1 MSRSIR
7 RRARPGLPR
16 FSALRRAL
24 LAALPAA
31 AWPAGAGAAQAPAAI
46 RAPTAS
52 RHDAGEFQPISTLA
66 LRSPASRRAA
76 PFMAGFC
83 FRPGDVPAGRQVA
96 VRAAAAGARAAPV
109 QATVKNRHSDGSVAF
124 AILAGHADV
133 QAGRPTLLQVG
144 SGPAAAT
151 APPPLTLAD
160 LQRSGTVVSIQAEG
174 FGTATWQGAGW
185 LQGAEPWISGPRM
198 SSWIFSRP
206 AGTDAHLMLRLEL
219 CLYANGEVEVF
230 PYVENGW
237 LMVPG
242 PTHKQARF
250 VVQLNG
256 RTCFDR
262 VVALGHHTRTPLI
275 DGRALAYWT
284 VPEPRVAPRQER
296 QHLIA
301 SQRVV
306 RPDPTAHYA
315 SWTGPANTSFQPLQ
329 RGLFRIGMYG
339 GGHYEGIAPQPG
351 WEVAYLVSDDPLA
364 YESMLRQGWS
374 WGRYGLHYRDEK
386 TGRPI
391 AFSDHPATQMAAPA
405 QGPSHFA
412 GLDSFHTLRYTPA
425 PTGDMPAGED
435 EYAITHSP
443 APPYGAYLAS
453 GRHYLMEQC
462 QFQATANYL
471 AKGMSRERSDGLCLY
486 SAHQLRGMAWFLR
499 TLFLAAVATPDDH
512 PLKREFQRSV
522 KVNVDFY
529 WQRVVA
535 QPNNP
540 FGTVPQWGS
549 GVSIQTW
556 QHDFLVASWGL
567 GLAAGAA
574 GDAVTHTRMA
584 QVFQYLAKGT
594 LGRLGGTGPHE
605 FLYVHQSGQ
614 QADPQGPDGD
624 APVIA
629 PSPAGVDPAKV
640 DFEKGT
646 GPWCRDWGEIFRNAV
661 GFPNPGVAGPLAFG
675 FYPDPGS
682 LWAQMHL
689 ALDECDRHQ
698 APGTAEALARLRA
711 APNFGELGAAIRAQ
725 KLLACCRSTLAVLP
739 AAHPRGAA

>member
-31 AWPAGAGAAQAPAAI
+31 AWPAGAGAAG
-46 RAPTAS
+46 T
-52 RHDAGEFQPISTLA
+52 
-66 LRSPASRRAA
+66 
-76 PFMAGFC
+76 
-83 FRPGDVPAGRQVA
+83 
-96 VRAAAAGARAAPV
+96 RAAPV
-109 QATVKNRHSDGSVAF
+109 QATVKNRHPDGSVAF
-124 AILAGHADV
+124 AI
-133 QAGRPTLLQVG
+133 
-144 SGPAAAT
+144 
-151 APPPLTLAD
+151 LAD
-160 LQRSGTVVSIQAEG
+160 LQRSGTVVSIRAEG

-206 AGTDAHLMLRLEL
+206 AGTDAHRMLRLEL

-339 GGHYEGIAPQPG
+339 GGHCEGIAPQPG

-374 WGRYGLHYRDEK
+374 WGRYSLHYRDEK

-391 AFSDHPATQMAAPA
+391 AFSDHPATQMAVPA

-412 GLDSFHTLRYTPA
+412 GLDTFHTLRYTPA

-443 APPYGAYLAS
+443 APPYGAYLA
-453 GRHYLMEQC
+453 
-462 QFQATANYL
+462 
-471 AKGMSRERSDGLCLY
+471 KGMSRERSDGL
-486 SAHQLRGMAWFLR
+486 
-499 TLFLAAVATPDDH
+499 
-512 PLKREFQRSV
+512 
-522 KVNVDFY
+522 
-529 WQRVVA
+529 
-535 QPNNP
+535 
-540 FGTVPQWGS
+540 
-549 GVSIQTW
+549 
-556 QHDFLVASWGL
+556 SWGL
-567 GLAAGAA
+567 GMAAGAA

-614 QADPQGPDGD
+614 QADPQ
-624 APVIA
+624 
-629 PSPAGVDPAKV
+629 
-640 DFEKGT
+640 
-646 GPWCRDWGEIFRNAV
+646 
-661 GFPNPGVAGPLAFG
+661 
-675 FYPDPGS
+675 
-682 LWAQMHL
+682 
-689 ALDECDRHQ
+689 DRHQ

-711 APNFGELGAAIRAQ
+711 APNFAELGAAIRAQ